1 MNAPVAVHRAAAPP
15 QHPTCCVTF
24 GSGQGAS
31 QPRAKEKDVKS
42 SLRSPS
48 MALNE
53 ASENDVMIDANC
65 SETEPIAR

>member
-1 MNAPVAVHRAAAPP
+1 MTA
-15 QHPTCCVTF
+15 
-24 GSGQGAS
+24 
-31 QPRAKEKDVKS
+31 RAKEKDVKS